1 MWARENP
8 VRKCKMI
15 KHSKGKHAAGGAQP
29 AQAAQKD
36 GDAAAEKAAAAT
48 QSASEGQDPET
59 GVRDGADADA
69 EHDAAAE
76 EAEQSDADDRAAT
89 DAADGCGEGDAQ
101 TGAANGAS
109 DDEAS
114 AAPGTGATDAP
125 PAHAAPDVS
134 IPSKRVRM
142 RRALIATGSAVA
154 AVAAAYLIG
163 VGVFSFC
170 SMPNTTIVGMD
181 FSLMTPESMQEKLD
195 STLGEHEFSVVGKRM
210 NFHVTSEEAGVAC
223 DTAAVAQ
230 AVMDSE
236 DAWCWPAEVFQ
247 SHDRTDTFTELLH
260 ADELDAVVDAQA
272 ETVNADAVQP
282 VNATAAFSE
291 EDGCFVGVPEVKGTA
306 IDPQALKEAILA
318 GILRLDDK
326 VVLTDEVLVQPTILL
341 DDPRIK
347 AAVDQANEYTKAD
360 FDVTMGD
367 ALVAHVGPALTAQW
381 VSVSPELEVAFD
393 EGALSAWASE
403 VSDGCN
409 TVGTTRTYTRPDGK
423 QASVTGGTY
432 GWRIDDDA
440 LASQVVEAV
449 KAGST
454 APLAAPVLQS
464 GTGFTGLG
472 GQDWGARYIDVDL
485 SEQYARYYDNG
496 QVIWESVIVSGN
508 PNKGDATPTGV
519 YTGNT
524 KLTNTVLRGR
534 IQKDGKPEYESP
546 VKYWM
551 PFVGNSIGFHDAS
564 WQAAYGGSRYLTNG
578 SRGCINLPYDA
589 ASSLFGLF
597 STGDVVVVHY

>member
-1 MWARENP
+1 M
-8 VRKCKMI
+8 V
-15 KHSKGKHAAGGAQP
+15 KHSKGKHAAGGAKP
-29 AQAAQKD
+29 AQVAKKD
-36 GDAAAEKAAAAT
+36 GDAAAEKAAAAE
-48 QSASEGQDPET
+48 SAPEEEGL
-59 GVRDGADADA
+59 DA
-69 EHDAAAE
+69 EAHEEAEADEGRSAAAE
-76 EAEQSDADDRAAT
+76 DAEQPSEADQAAAEAT
-89 DAADGCGEGDAQ
+89 DGSAAGDAQ
-101 TGAANGAS
+101 AAEADVTSDDDAVTAPSTGA
-109 DDEAS
+109 EA
-114 AAPGTGATDAP
+114 AA
-125 PAHAAPDVS
+125 PAHAAPDVD
-134 IPSKRVRM
+134 IPSKRVHM
-142 RRALIATGSAVA
+142 RRVLIATGSTVA

-163 VGVFSFC
+163 VGVFSLC

-181 FSLMTPESMQEKLD
+181 FSLMTPEDMQEKLD
-195 STLGEHEFSVVGKRM
+195 STLGEHAFSVVGKRM
-210 NFHVTSEEAGVAC
+210 NFRVTSEEAGITC

-236 DAWCWPAEVFQ
+236 DAWRWPVEVFQ
-247 SHDRTDTFTELLH
+247 DHDSTDAFTELLH

-272 ETVNADAVQP
+272 EAVNADAVLP
-282 VNATAAFSE
+282 VNATVAFSE
-291 EDGCFVGVPEVKGTA
+291 EDGCFAGVPEVKGTA
-306 IDPQALKEAILA
+306 IDPQALKETILA
-318 GILRLDDK
+318 GILQLDDK

-347 AAVDQANEYTKAD
+347 AAVDQANEYTKAE

-381 VSVSPELEVAFD
+381 VSVSPELEVSFD
-393 EGALSAWASE
+393 EGALSAWAAE

-409 TVGTTRTYTRPDGK
+409 TVGTTRTYARPDGK
-423 QASVTGGTY
+423 QVSVTGGTY
-432 GWRIDDDA
+432 GWRIDDEA
-440 LASQVVEAV
+440 LAAQVVEAV
-449 KAGST
+449 KMGSAT
-454 APLAAPVLQS
+454 PLAAPVLQS
-464 GTGFTGLG
+464 GTGFSGLG

-508 PNKGDATPTGV
+508 PNKGDSTPTGV

-597 STGDVVVVHY
+597 NTGDVVVVHY